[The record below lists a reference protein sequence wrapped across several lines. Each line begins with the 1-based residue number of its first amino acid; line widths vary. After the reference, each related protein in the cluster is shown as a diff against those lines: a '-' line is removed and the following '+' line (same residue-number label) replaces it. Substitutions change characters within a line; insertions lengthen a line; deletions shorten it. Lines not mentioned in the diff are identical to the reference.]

1 MTRRRL
7 IYIIMAL
14 LSLSCL
20 YFAPRFKRVFSS
32 GIGVAE
38 PVVVAVRLDS
48 VPEPADFSLIGEGAD
63 GREYLSP
70 YVTACGCAMSEL
82 EAPDASPY
90 EPVLEQMERAYSCNR
105 LERRPAFARRFF
117 RVGNCGKP
125 APEPV
130 FLTASLGPYAAGW
143 LSGLRLRVNSGVK
156 VRAVTV
162 YIGKRKF
169 YFDENGFRSGWRR
182 ESFGKNAVSEA
193 FSAPE
198 SVRGAFSARG
208 IINFPGAGYGILRS
222 MRESL
227 SAMDWALPWFFSRSG
242 DNGRLDRAFLSRKIN
257 LGDYLGRRL
266 AAKAAV
272 LNESVPE
279 NERLFYFFSIERVYI
294 KAPQLQSIM
303 AGAPSIYR
311 SDAAAI
317 MRALQAAGVGYLCF
331 DYMPCFP
338 ADIVSPVF
346 EPEFFAGHFEFME
359 TGLHKFYLFRINYDG
374 IGGSRRGANICKIA
388 ESGFYSL
395 LYSELKKYEGYK
407 YKLKTN
413 PYPVEKLLHEYEK
426 FGAKYA
432 R

>member
-1 MTRRRL
+1 MKRL
-7 IYIIMAL
+7 CVYILAAGLLASGLCFAL
-14 LSLSCL
+14 
-20 YFAPRFKRVFSS
+20 RFKRAFA
-32 GIGVAE
+32 GGLGVAE

-48 VPEPADFSLIGEGAD
+48 APEPQEISLVGEGAD

-70 YVTACGCAMSEL
+70 YVTACGCSMSDF
-82 EAPDASPY
+82 EAPNPSPY
-90 EPVLEQMERAYSCNR
+90 EPVLEQLERTYSCNR
-105 LERRPAFARRFF
+105 LERRPASAGRFS
-117 RVGNCGKP
+117 RVGSCGNL
-125 APEPV
+125 ATEPL

-143 LSGLRLRVNSGVK
+143 LSGLRLRVSNGVK

-169 YFDENGFRSGWRR
+169 YFNENGFRSAWRM
-182 ESFGKNAVSEA
+182 EAAGKNAASVS

-198 SVRGAFSARG
+198 SVRGASSARG
-208 IINFPGAGYGILRS
+208 AINSPGTVYSAFRAV
-222 MRESL
+222 RESL
-227 SAMDWALPWFFSRSG
+227 SALDWALPWFFSRSG
-242 DNGRLDRAFLSRKIN
+242 GTAGMDRAFLSRKID

-266 AAKAAV
+266 VSKAAV
-272 LNESVPE
+272 LNELVPS

-311 SDAAAI
+311 TDAAAI
-317 MRALQAAGVGYLCF
+317 MRALEAAGVGYLCF

-346 EPEFFAGHFEFME
+346 EPEFFAAHFELIE
-359 TGLHKFYLFRINYDG
+359 TGLHKFYLFKINYDG

-407 YKLKTN
+407 YKLKAN
-413 PYPVEKLLHEYEK
+413 PYPVEKLLNEYEK
-426 FGAKYA
+426 FGAQYA